1 MSMPQPDRR
10 RRRTWA
16 PTVHIPVMD
25 GSTLAGLRVERFL
38 ETEPVIWL
46 STTRDD
52 GAPHLVPTWFA
63 WDGERILIRSKPG
76 ALKVRNL
83 LRDPR
88 AMLAL
93 GDADDDFDIGLLE
106 ATAHVEPALDAEG
119 LPAVFRDKYADRI
132 DRLGLTVEQFAR
144 TYAQTIVL
152 TPARAL
158 GWHGRSRPASIVDAA
173 RRLSKVIELSIAEP
187 LLRGARDLGGEPMAR
202 GQALGF

>member
-1 MSMPQPDRR
+1 
-10 RRRTWA
+10 
-16 PTVHIPVMD
+16 MD
-25 GSTLAGLRVERFL
+25 GSTLAELRLERFL
-38 ETEPVIWL
+38 QTEPVIWL

-76 ALKVRNL
+76 ARKVRNL

-106 ATAHVEPALDAEG
+106 ATAHVEPTLDAEA
-119 LPAVFRDKYADRI
+119 LPAVFRDKYAERI
-132 DRLGLTVEQFAR
+132 GGLGLTAEQFAR

-187 LLRGARDLGGEPMAR
+187 LLRGARDLAGEPLAR

>member
-1 MSMPQPDRR
+1 
-10 RRRTWA
+10 
-16 PTVHIPVMD
+16 MD
-25 GSTLAGLRVERFL
+25 GSTLAALRIERFL
-38 ETEPVIWL
+38 ETEPIVWL

-52 GAPHLVPTWFA
+52 GAPHLVPTWFV
-63 WDGERILIRSKPG
+63 WDGDRILIRSKPG
-76 ALKVRNL
+76 ARKVRNL

-106 ATAHVEPALDAEG
+106 ATARVAPAPDGAP
-119 LPAVFRDKYADRI
+119 LPAAYRDKYAERI
-132 DRLGLTVEQFAR
+132 AGLGMTVDQFAR
-144 TYAQTIVL
+144 TYARTIAL

-187 LLRGARDLGGEPMAR
+187 LLRGARDLAGEPMAR
-202 GQALGF
+202 RQASGF

>member
-1 MSMPQPDRR
+1 MPVRDRR
-10 RRRTWA
+10 LR
-16 PTVHIPVMD
+16 PVGERLAHSVGMD
-25 GSTLAGLRVERFL
+25 GSMLAALRVERFL
-38 ETEPVIWL
+38 EREPVIWL
-46 STTRDD
+46 STTRPD

-63 WDGERILIRSKPG
+63 WDGATIVIRSKPG
-76 ALKVRNL
+76 ARKVDNL
-83 LRDPR
+83 RRDPR

-106 ATAHVEPALDAEG
+106 ATARVETTPDPAP
-119 LPAVFRDKYADRI
+119 LPAVYRAKYAERI
-132 DRLGLTVEQFAR
+132 AALGLTVDQFAR

-173 RRLSKVIELSIAEP
+173 RRLSRVIELSIAEP

-202 GQALGF
+202 GQALSY